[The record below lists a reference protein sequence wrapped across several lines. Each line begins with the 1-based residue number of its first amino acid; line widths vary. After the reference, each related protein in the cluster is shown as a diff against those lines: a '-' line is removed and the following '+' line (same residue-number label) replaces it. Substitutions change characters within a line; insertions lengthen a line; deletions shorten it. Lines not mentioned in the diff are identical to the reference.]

1 MKEEHPLVPIQGFM
15 DFDHRWILNKDNR
28 PEKKKSEHIGECG
41 QRLLSACMKLP
52 KNKLI

>member
-28 PEKKKSEHIGECG
+28 PEKKKIRAHWGVWPEAII
-41 QRLLSACMKLP
+41 CMYEIAKE
-52 KNKLI
+52 